1 MTTTYSINQP
11 VINLPYHNTV
21 SATNYTVSYQ
31 SPPAKFSDGSSPV
44 MTIPNGSKT
53 VILEEAATLEVKG
66 NVKINGVDLEERLS
80 TIEKVLQ
87 IPQRDVTME
96 SKYPKL
102 AELYKQYMRE
112 LEKLKTWD
120 ALKESK

>member
-1 MTTTYSINQP
+1 M
-11 VINLPYHNTV
+11 
-21 SATNYTVSYQ
+21 SYQ
-31 SPPAKFSDGSSPV
+31 SPPSNFHDGTDPV
-44 MTIPNGSKT
+44 MVIPHGSKSVQIPKT
-53 VILEEAATLEVKG
+53 ATLDVIG
-66 NVKINGVDLEERLS
+66 TVKINGLDLEERLN
-80 TIEKVLQ
+80 TIETLLQ